1 MTNLDRIC
9 DLSLWFGLIMCSWYP
24 RMSVLKAE
32 SGIWPD
38 LGFIQTGTWSLP
50 LYCMV
55 KVTLKSLLQ
64 YHSSHASILRC
75 SGFFVVQL
83 SYPYMTTGK
92 TIALTI
98 CTFVGKV
105 MSLLFSKLSRFVI
118 AFLPRSKHLLILWLQ
133 SLSAV
138 ISEAKKIKSV
148 TVSIIK
154 LSICH

>member
-1 MTNLDRIC
+1 MNSQESSTPQFKSINPLALD
-9 DLSLWFGLIMCSWYP
+9 L
-24 RMSVLKAE
+24 
-32 SGIWPD
+32 
-38 LGFIQTGTWSLP
+38 
-50 LYCMV
+50 LYGP
-55 KVTLKSLLQ
+55 TPTSLL
-64 YHSSHASILRC
+64 LE
-75 SGFFVVQL
+75 
-83 SYPYMTTGK
+83 K